1 MLKKNSG
8 LSLDYAKFQVIAL
21 KIYIMILGELKIQEK
36 SSISFFFSHILGPK
50 KKNVLILNLKLRFFY
65 VKICIRTIESDHEI
79 ANSMKSDRLV
89 GSQKMENL
97 SHDI

>member
-50 KKNVLILNLKLRFFY
+50 KKTFLF
-65 VKICIRTIESDHEI
+65 
-79 ANSMKSDRLV
+79 
-89 GSQKMENL
+89 
-97 SHDI
+97 